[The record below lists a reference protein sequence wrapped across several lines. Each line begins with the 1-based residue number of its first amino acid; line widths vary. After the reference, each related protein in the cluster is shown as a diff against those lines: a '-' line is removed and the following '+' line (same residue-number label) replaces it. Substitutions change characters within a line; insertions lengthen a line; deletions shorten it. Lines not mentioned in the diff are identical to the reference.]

1 MKIEKRK
8 LNDWE
13 LAECKALK
21 DAIAEHNK
29 SVSKAEKITQEM
41 AAGDLNITQGALS
54 SFLNG
59 RNALTLKVVAYFSR
73 VLNLPINVFS
83 QRLADEA
90 DLIGQAVGAK
100 PNVERVLTERVFDNP
115 DLNDLLQLATPRTQ
129 TELLKIAQ
137 AAADGRLTEDDIKLL
152 KAIAD
157 RLAKKD

>member
-8 LNDWE
+8 LQDWE
-13 LAECKALK
+13 LAECRALK
-21 DAIAEHNK
+21 EALADFNR
-29 SVSKAEKITQEM
+29 SVIREKKITQEM

-59 RNALTLKVVAYFSR
+59 RNALTLKVAAYFSR
-73 VLNLPINVFS
+73 ALNLPISEFS
-83 QRLADEA
+83 KRLAEEA
-90 DLIGQAVGAK
+90 DLIGQAAGPVANLDK
-100 PNVERVLTERVFDNP
+100 AVNRSFLENSELDT
-115 DLNDLLQLATPRTQ
+115 LLQLATPRTQ

-152 KAIAD
+152 KVIAD